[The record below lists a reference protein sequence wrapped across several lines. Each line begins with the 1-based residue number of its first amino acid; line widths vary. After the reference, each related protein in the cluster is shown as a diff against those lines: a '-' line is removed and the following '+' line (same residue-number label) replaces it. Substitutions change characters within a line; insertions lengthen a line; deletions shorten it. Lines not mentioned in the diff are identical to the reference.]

1 MSIRPCSRSTRR
13 VRPQRNSALAPLLAF
28 ALAAAAP
35 AAHALS
41 SDRDQPMDITAD
53 HARITQGTDKAPGIT
68 YLTGNVR
75 MTRGTMKATGAQAT
89 IYQHPDNARDAQGK
103 DISSQVQRVILLGR
117 QAHMEERNKD
127 GGLVTSNADRIDYN
141 ADTSIADLTGNV
153 TVVQQGRSEFH
164 GTHMTYNTDTG
175 EMESGDNT
183 PANRVH
189 MIIQPKAKPAAPAA
203 THPQD
208 ADAAPAKAD
217 PGKHASGRG

>member
-141 ADTSIADLTGNV
+141 ADTSIACTSPGRTSTTRRSHAGGVGRTSSRIGVV
-153 TVVQQGRSEFH
+153 TACAS
-164 GTHMTYNTDTG
+164 
-175 EMESGDNT
+175 T
-183 PANRVH
+183 PSS
-189 MIIQPKAKPAAPAA
+189 PTAAPSTA
-203 THPQD
+203 
-208 ADAAPAKAD
+208 
-217 PGKHASGRG
+217 